1 MRARLRRSARKAL
14 LQTAAALALAGLG
27 ADHGYAAGDAAKGK
41 SAFVRQCAICHTVEE
56 GGANLVGPN
65 LFGVLR
71 RKAGTVAG
79 FNYSRA
85 FKAAATWDWNADL
98 VAGWI
103 GAPGV
108 MVPGTAMGVF
118 QGVAQSDRDDI
129 VAYLTTR
136 Q

>member
-1 MRARLRRSARKAL
+1 MRNQTRL
-14 LQTAAALALAGLG
+14 QPAAALALACVLAVWG
-27 ADHGYAAGDAAKGK
+27 ADRSHAAGDAAKGK
-41 SAFVRQCAICHTVEE
+41 SAFVRECAICHTVEE
-56 GGANLVGPN
+56 GGPNRFGPN
-65 LFGVLR
+65 LFGVLH
-71 RKAGTVAG
+71 RKAGAVAD

-85 FKAAATWDWNADL
+85 FKAAATWDWNQDL

-129 VAYLTTR
+129 VAYLAT
-136 Q
+136 QQ